1 MISSDF
7 LEFICSVRDQLVRD
21 IFQTETDVRE
31 MIVFPVLGHL
41 GWPRNPLYIRT
52 EYSLGNLK
60 VDYGLMISENSSTPR
75 CIIEVKA
82 LGNLANADRQ
92 LFEYAYRAGA
102 PIAVLT
108 DGKQWMIYLS
118 IGGGE
123 FQEKLVRTFDFTKH
137 DPEEIAK
144 GLDRYLSFDNT
155 CSEQAR
161 RNAEH
166 DRDERITKDMAKKQI
181 PVAWENLLK
190 ANSDR
195 LVNLLIEETS
205 RFSEYP
211 PARSDVEEYL
221 KNLENAEFK
230 LKPKTPR
237 RKKPEPEKPESRKR
251 TKVPPP
257 NPIPKPSGRKTTFS
271 LLGEEYTEAGHS
283 VNAYV
288 KIMKILAAR
297 DKGFTTRLAPLTAG
311 RKNKWLSRNRED
323 MVVYERAIEISP
335 GWWLDTNV
343 SNRDKLKRLRIAC
356 EIAGIPFGKPSG
368 LKITF

>member
-7 LEFICSVRDQLVRD
+7 VEFIRSVRDQLVRD
-21 IFQTETDVRE
+21 IFQTEAAVRE
-31 MIVFPVLGHL
+31 MIVLPVLEHL
-41 GWPRNPLYIRT
+41 GWPRNPLYIRP
-52 EYSLGNLK
+52 EHSLGNLK
-60 VDYGLMISENSSTPR
+60 VDYGLMISESNSNLR

-82 LGNLANADRQ
+82 LGHLANADRQ

-137 DPEEIAK
+137 DSEEIAK

-195 LVNLLIEETS
+195 LINLLIEETAK
-205 RFSEYP
+205 FSEYP
-211 PARSDVEEYL
+211 PARSDVEEFL
-221 KNLENAEFK
+221 HNLENAEFK
-230 LKPKTPR
+230 PKPKIAR
-237 RKKPEPEKPESRKR
+237 RKKPEHQQPEKA
-251 TKVPPP
+251 
-257 NPIPKPSGRKTTFS
+257 PKKSDNEIRFV
-271 LLGEEYTEAGHS
+271 LLGEKYTEVRA

-288 KIMKILAAR
+288 RIIEILASR
-297 DKGFTTRLAPLTAG
+297 DRGFLMRLAPQTAG
-311 RKNKWLSRNRED
+311 RKRKWLSQNRED
-323 MVVYERAIEISP
+323 MVVYKRAVEISP
-335 GWWLDTNV
+335 GWWLDINV
-343 SNRDKLKRLRIAC
+343 SNRDKLKRLRTAC
-356 EIAGIPFGKPSG
+356 EVAGIPFGKPGG

>member
-7 LEFICSVRDQLVRD
+7 LELICSVRDQLVRG
-21 IFQTETDVRE
+21 IFQTEADVRE
-31 MIVFPVLGHL
+31 MIVFRVLGHL
-41 GWPRNPLYIRT
+41 GWPQNPLYIRT

-195 LVNLLIEETS
+195 LINLLIEETS

-211 PARSDVEEYL
+211 PARSDVEEFLGNL
-221 KNLENAEFK
+221 KNIEPE
-230 LKPKTPR
+230 PR
-237 RKKPEPEKPESRKR
+237 NLSRKKPKDLPKAKQKKFPRAPNKEVRFFLQGEK
-251 TKVPPP
+251 
-257 NPIPKPSGRKTTFS
+257 
-271 LLGEEYTEAGHS
+271 YTEGSA

-288 KIMKILAAR
+288 RIIEILASRYQGFLAR
-297 DKGFTTRLAPLTAG
+297 LSPRTKAG
-311 RKNKWLSRNRED
+311 RYKWLSQSKDD
-323 MVVYERAIEISP
+323 MAVYARPRKIS
-335 GWWLDTNV
+335 GDFYLNTNV
-343 SNRDKLKRLRIAC
+343 SNKDKIKRLQTAC
-356 EIAGIPFGKPSG
+356 AVAGIPFGKPSG

>member
-7 LEFICSVRDQLVRD
+7 LEFICSVRDQLARG
-21 IFQTETDVRE
+21 IFPTEMAIRE
-31 MIVFPVLGHL
+31 MIVLPVLGYL
-41 GWPRNPLYIRT
+41 GWPRNPLYIRS
-52 EYSLGNLK
+52 EHSLGNLK
-60 VDYGLMISENSSTPR
+60 VDYGLMISENNNNPR

-92 LFEYAYRAGA
+92 LFEYAYKAGA

-108 DGKQWMIYLS
+108 DGKEWMIYLS

-123 FQEKLVRTFDFTKH
+123 FQEKLVRTFDLTKH

-181 PVAWENLLK
+181 PVAWKNLLK

-211 PARSDVEEYL
+211 PSRSDVAEFL
-221 KNLENAEFK
+221 KSLENAEFEP
-230 LKPKTPR
+230 KPKTTRR
-237 RKKPEPEKPESRKR
+237 RKPGSRRRAEAVPPKPEKPSK
-251 TKVPPP
+251 TP
-257 NPIPKPSGRKTTFS
+257 GRETTFF
-271 LLGEEYTEAGHS
+271 LLGEKYTEAGHS
-283 VNAYV
+283 VDAYL
-288 KIMKILAAR
+288 KIMEILSAK
-297 DKGFTTRLAPLTAG
+297 DKEFLARLAPLTAG
-311 RKNKWLSRNRED
+311 KKNRWLSRNRED
-323 MVVYERAIEISP
+323 MVVYKRAREVSP

-343 SNRDKLKRLRIAC
+343 SNKDKIRRLRIAC
-356 EIAGIPFGKPSG
+356 EVAGIPFGKPNG

>member
-1 MISSDF
+1 MISSEF

-21 IFQTETDVRE
+21 IFQTETAVRE
-31 MIVFPVLGHL
+31 MIVSPVLGHL
-41 GWPRNPLYIRT
+41 GWPRNPLYIRP

-82 LGNLANADRQ
+82 VGNLANADRQ
-92 LFEYAYRAGA
+92 LFEYAYKAGA

-166 DRDERITKDMAKKQI
+166 DRDKRITKDMAKKQI

-205 RFSEYP
+205 HFSEYP
-211 PARSDVEEYL
+211 PARSDVEEFL

-230 LKPKTPR
+230 LKPKTAR
-237 RKKPEPEKPESRKR
+237 RKKPEPQKPQK
-251 TKVPPP
+251 
-257 NPIPKPSGRKTTFS
+257 KPGNEIQFT
-271 LLGEEYTEAGHS
+271 LLGEEDSERTAAK
-283 VNAYV
+283 AYAR
-288 KIMKILAAR
+288 IMKILAAR
-297 DKGFTTRLAPLTAG
+297 DKDFTTRLAPLTAG
-311 RKNKWLSRNRED
+311 KKKKWLSQNRED
-323 MVVYERAIEISP
+323 MVKIRRSEEISP
-335 GWWLDTNV
+335 GWWLDINL
-343 SNRDKLKRLRIAC
+343 SNESKIKRLKMACKIAR
-356 EIAGIPFGKPSG
+356 IPFGKPGG
-368 LKITF
+368 LKITFPSRN

>member
-1 MISSDF
+1 
-7 LEFICSVRDQLVRD
+7 
-21 IFQTETDVRE
+21 

-60 VDYGLMISENSSTPR
+60 VDYGLMISESNSDLR

-181 PVAWENLLK
+181 PVAWKNLLK
-190 ANSDR
+190 TNSDR
-195 LVNLLIEETS
+195 LINLLIEETS

-211 PARSDVEEYL
+211 PARLDVEEFL
-221 KNLENAEFK
+221 KSLGNAEFEP
-230 LKPKTPR
+230 KPKTAR
-237 RKKPEPEKPESRKR
+237 RKKPEPKKPESRKR
-251 TKVPPP
+251 AKVA
-257 NPIPKPSGRKTTFS
+257 PKPEKPPKTSGKETTFF
-271 LLGEEYTEAGHS
+271 LLGEKYTEAGHS

-288 KIMKILAAR
+288 KIIEILVAE
-297 DKGFTTRLAPLTAG
+297 DKEFLARLAPLTAG

-323 MVVYERAIEISP
+323 MVVYERAREISP

-343 SNRDKLKRLRIAC
+343 SNKDKIKRLRVAC
-356 EIAGIPFGKPSG
+356 EVAGIPFGKPRG

>member
-1 MISSDF
+1 
-7 LEFICSVRDQLVRD
+7 
-21 IFQTETDVRE
+21 
-31 MIVFPVLGHL
+31 
-41 GWPRNPLYIRT
+41 
-52 EYSLGNLK
+52 
-60 VDYGLMISENSSTPR
+60 
-75 CIIEVKA
+75 
-82 LGNLANADRQ
+82 
-92 LFEYAYRAGA
+92 
-102 PIAVLT
+102 
-108 DGKQWMIYLS
+108 MIYLS

-195 LVNLLIEETS
+195 LINLLIEETS

-211 PARSDVEEYL
+211 PARSDVEEFL
-221 KNLENAEFK
+221 NHLENAEFK
-230 LKPKTPR
+230 SKPKTAR
-237 RKKPEPEKPESRKR
+237 RKKPEPEKPELRKR
-251 TKVPPP
+251 AQFSSKPEKPPRT
-257 NPIPKPSGRKTTFS
+257 SGNETTFF
-271 LLGEEYTEAGHS
+271 LLGEEYTEAGYS

-288 KIMKILAAR
+288 RIIEILATR
-297 DKGFTTRLAPLTAG
+297 DEEFLARLAPLAVG
-311 RKNKWLSRNRED
+311 KKNKWLSRNRDD
-323 MVVYERAIEISP
+323 MVVYKMAREVSP
-335 GWWLDTNV
+335 GWWLDTNL
-343 SNRDKLKRLRIAC
+343 SNKAKIKRLQLAC
-356 EIAGIPFGKPSG
+356 EVAGIPFGKPSG